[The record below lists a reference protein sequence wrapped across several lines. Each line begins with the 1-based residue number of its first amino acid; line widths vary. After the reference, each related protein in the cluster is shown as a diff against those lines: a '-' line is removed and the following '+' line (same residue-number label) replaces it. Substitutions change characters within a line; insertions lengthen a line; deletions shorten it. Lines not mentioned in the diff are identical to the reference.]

1 MMLLRDSPRHFAA
14 PNEKSRFVD
23 GNYPTAHPQHVAP
36 LALVDLA
43 ARHVSRE
50 FRWELLRQASR
61 KRKASVTGTMR
72 FRDRRRKAYSRL
84 HRGVDTML
92 CLSCLRSLG

>member
-23 GNYPTAHPQHVAP
+23 GNCPTAHPQHVAP

-43 ARHVSRE
+43 ASCVSRE
-50 FRWELLRQASR
+50 IRCELWEQACR
-61 KRKASVTGTMR
+61 KRKASVTGMMR
-72 FRDRRRKAYSRL
+72 FRDRRRKAYSCCIAELIRCFAYA
-84 HRGVDTML
+84 VVV
-92 CLSCLRSLG
+92 